1 MYDAL
6 ARWAENQAG
15 LRDAYVAIC
24 DIHGIWRGKRVPLKK
39 LARLERTPIRI
50 PVSAAAVDVWGND
63 VPENPLFY
71 RTGDRDGICQP
82 TGRMPVVIP
91 GQDGPASAMLTLW
104 QTDESGAPHP
114 IEARGAL
121 AQAVSRF
128 ARRGLT
134 PVIGTELEFYL
145 LGAARSPQ
153 PAVSPHTGRPFD
165 RANVGGIE
173 DMQAVQPF
181 LDEALAVAELNGI
194 AADSTITE
202 AGAGQ
207 FEIAI
212 AHCADA
218 LKAADDFLLLKYI
231 LRHVARKHGYE
242 ASFMAKPFAEMAG
255 NGFHVHCSLLDADG
269 RNVFA
274 SGATAEN
281 ETLRHGVGGLLEAL
295 PASTLIFA
303 PHLNSYRRFA
313 VASLA
318 PTSICWGVENRTS
331 AIRIPDGSAEARR
344 IEHRVAGAD
353 ANPYMVLAAILT
365 AMLDGLERR
374 IDPGPPLATDAYSS
388 DMKRIPSLWAD
399 ALRVFEQGEA
409 SRPLFNPVLGNS
421 IIECKRQEIATFGA
435 RITEFEIDTYRGT
448 I

>member
-6 ARWAENQAG
+6 ARWAETPAG
-15 LRDAYVAIC
+15 HRDLYVAIC
-24 DIHGIWRGKRVPLKK
+24 DIHGIWRGKRVPSKK
-39 LARLERTPIRI
+39 LTRLERTPIRI

-71 RTGDRDGICQP
+71 RSGDRDGICQP

-91 GQDGPASAMLTLW
+91 GETGTASALLALW
-104 QTDESGAPHP
+104 QVDESGVPHP

-121 AQAVSRF
+121 AQVLARF
-128 ARRGLT
+128 GKLGLT

-145 LGAARSPQ
+145 LGAARTPEPALSPY
-153 PAVSPHTGRPFD
+153 TGRPFD

-181 LDEALAVAELNGI
+181 LDEALAIAELNGI
-194 AADSTITE
+194 AGDSTISE
-202 AGAGQ
+202 GGAGQ

-212 AHCADA
+212 THGPDA
-218 LKAADDFLLLKYI
+218 LKAADDFILLKYI

-242 ASFMAKPFAEMAG
+242 ACFMAKPFAEMAG
-255 NGFHVHCSLLDADG
+255 NGFHVHCSVLDEAG
-269 RNVFA
+269 RNIFA
-274 SGATAEN
+274 NGAATQN
-281 ETLRHGVGGLLEAL
+281 EMLRHVVGGLLEAL

-313 VASLA
+313 NASLA

-331 AIRIPDGSAEARR
+331 AIRIPDGSADVRR

-353 ANPYMVLAAILT
+353 ANPYLVLAAILT
-365 AMLDGLERR
+365 AALAGIERR
-374 IDPGPPLATDAYSS
+374 LDPGPPLATDAYSS
-388 DMKRIPSLWAD
+388 DMKRIPNDWAD
-399 ALRVFEQGEA
+399 ALHAFRQGEA
-409 SRPLFNPVLGNS
+409 TRPLFNPVLSNS
-421 IIECKRQEIATFGA
+421 IIECKRQEIATFAA
-435 RITEFEIDTYRGT
+435 RMTDFEIDTYRGT
-448 I
+448 V